1 LIQRIRRRDP
11 VALGLFIEAKRGGL
25 LAYIDRETGTALRR
39 KIEPE
44 DILQELS
51 VDAVKSLAAID
62 LESADLFGWL
72 CQIAKR
78 RIIDAH
84 RRFFDAEKRNAG
96 RETPLD
102 SHDTQHVGLIDL
114 LVVSM
119 TSPSQ
124 AFSRNQREFRLQR
137 ALEDL
142 PPECREALR
151 LRYVEG
157 LPSKEIAA
165 RFGKSDGAVR
175 VMLTRSI
182 KKLQTLLGDA

>member
-1 LIQRIRRRDP
+1 M
-11 VALGLFIEAKRGGL
+11 ALGLYLEAKRGGL
-25 LAYIDRETGTALRR
+25 MAYIERELGAALRR

-51 VDAVKSLAAID
+51 VDAVKSLPSID
-62 LESADLFGWL
+62 LAAADPFGWL
-72 CQIAKR
+72 CQIAQR

-84 RRFFDAEKRNAG
+84 RRFFDAEKRSAA
-96 RETPLD
+96 RETTLD
-102 SHDTQHVGLIDL
+102 SRDTKDAGLINM

-124 AFSRNQREFRLQR
+124 AFSRNQKEFRLQR
-137 ALEDL
+137 ALEEL

-157 LPSKEIAA
+157 LPSKEIAT
-165 RFGKSDGAVR
+165 RFGKSDGAIR

-182 KKLQTLLGDA
+182 KKLQTLLGEE